1 MRGSL
6 AKAMVACSAITMAP
20 YGTARADAPCAR
32 VQASSALAG
41 PWLDAVHELERQLA
55 QLPASDCQSATLLV
69 EPADGGAARIVAVT
83 PDGRRAERVVK
94 HAGGLVATGLGL
106 VMAIP
111 ALPQPPA
118 TSASAGPSASP
129 PPAPTSSIAQP
140 PTTEGT
146 ALAHASPAS
155 SPRLGLWLG
164 FDLGG
169 RTAVPA
175 SVAAADVAVHGDVLL
190 DRWIFAVSI
199 RYSPV
204 GYALAQGFDN
214 DAFREVD
221 VGLGVGRRIT
231 LGDTAFDLIF
241 APAITAMRME
251 WDFPGHTDSPGEDV
265 ELAINAQARVAVS
278 LSKDWA
284 LTLTLESE
292 LVPGNLTTSP
302 ARIETPVG
310 VPVTAALPPPF
321 PAWTGGIRFGA
332 MGAVL

>member
-1 MRGSL
+1 VRSNL

-69 EPADGGAARIVAVT
+69 EPADGAARIVAVT

-94 HAGGLVATGLGL
+94 QAGGLVATGLGL

-111 ALPQPPA
+111 SMPQPPA
-118 TSASAGPSASP
+118 TSASAGPTPSP
-129 PPAPTSSIAQP
+129 PPAPTSPITQP
-140 PTTEGT
+140 PTPEGT
-146 ALAHASPAS
+146 PFVHALPAP

-190 DRWIFAVSI
+190 DRWIFAVSV

-204 GYALAQGFDN
+204 GYAPAQGFDN

-231 LGDTAFDLIF
+231 LGDTAFDLI
-241 APAITAMRME
+241 AIPAITAMRLE
-251 WDFPGHTDSPGEDV
+251 WDFPGHLDSPGEDV
-265 ELAINAQARVAVS
+265 ELAINAQARVVVS
-278 LSKDWA
+278 LSKEWA

-292 LVPGNLTTSP
+292 LVPGNLTPSP
-302 ARIETPVG
+302 ARIEVPAG
-310 VPVTAALPPPF
+310 VPASAALPPPF